1 MVAGVVQPPTP
12 GGPAE
17 PAKPGAAASQP
28 GRGARPEVVQSLLTP
43 DKISRDAGVIFTNI
57 VLVGATLIVILLTAT
72 VFNQTVQENS
82 EDIEA
87 FLSRLFAPF
96 RGLGRLVRG
105 GWELVSGRRAGA
117 GALAVPAVLGL
128 AGLIYGFAEPG
139 FGVNSKSLVI
149 FLSLV
154 IGVGAV
160 TYAYSGGQAL
170 LTSRGFGVPAA
181 VKLFP
186 VGLAVAVIS
195 VLLSRLEDYQPGIIY
210 GFIASYAVLAP
221 VALDRRQLGQTILFP
236 GLALLSV
243 CVIAW
248 LLVSPFRELASDSNS
263 WLAAVPEGAA
273 AAIFVAGLEGLFF
286 NMIPLRFMDGYKLW
300 GWNKVAWLTMAGATG
315 FLFWHVLL
323 NQEKAYYSALQET
336 TPATAVILLGICLA
350 VTLGVWGFFRI
361 RAGRAAGGLPAG

>member
-1 MVAGVVQPPTP
+1 V
-12 GGPAE
+12 GG
-17 PAKPGAAASQP
+17 
-28 GRGARPEVVQSLLTP
+28 RARPEVVRSLLTP
-43 DKISRDAGVIFTNI
+43 DKISGDADVIVTNI
-57 VLVGATLIVILLTAT
+57 VLAGMTLIVILLTAT

-96 RGLGRLVRG
+96 RGLGRMIRG
-105 GWELVSGRRAGA
+105 GWEVVSGRRVGA
-117 GALAVPAVLGL
+117 GAFAVPMVLGL

-139 FGVNSKSLVI
+139 FGFNSKSLVL
-149 FLSLV
+149 FSSLV

-170 LTSRGFGVPAA
+170 LTRRGFGVPAG

-186 VGLAVAVIS
+186 VGLGVAIIS
-195 VLLSRLEDYQPGIIY
+195 VLLSRLENYQPGIIY

-221 VALDRRQLGQTILFP
+221 VALDRRQSGQTILFP
-236 GLALLSV
+236 GLALLSL

-248 LLVSPFRELASDSNS
+248 LLVGPFRDLSQDSNS

-273 AAIFVAGLEGLFF
+273 AAVFVGGLEGLFF
-286 NMIPLRFMDGYKLW
+286 NMIPLRFMEGYKLW
-300 GWNKVAWLTMAGATG
+300 GWNKAAWLMMAGATG

-323 NQEKAYYSALQET
+323 NQEKASYSALQQT

-361 RAGRAAGGLPAG
+361 RAGRAAGGLGAG